1 MGYII
6 YNIYRKENSDG
17 LQKNKGE
24 IKSLPKSQKRG
35 YVWLVLVLRL
45 LINVRYRRYYKTL
58 CQTAM
63 IKMKQIIIK
72 TLP

>member
-6 YNIYRKENSDG
+6 YNIYRKKNSDG
-17 LQKNKGE
+17 LQKNKSK

-45 LINVRYRRYYKTL
+45 LINVRYRGYYKTL

-63 IKMKQIIIK
+63 IKTKQIIIK